1 MKCPYLSST
10 SIDLECLLMSS
21 RHGSRTLFLPEQQH
35 TDRSIENG
43 LYLSGTSIHLEW
55 ELLLL
60 RKLEID
66 TKAQAPIIALTP
78 ATKT

>member
-1 MKCPYLSST
+1 MDLERCFYLSNRQ
-10 SIDLECLLMSS
+10 I
-21 RHGSRTLFLPEQQH
+21 
-35 TDRSIENG
+35 DRSIENG

-55 ELLLL
+55 ELLLG
-60 RKLEID
+60 RLEIN

>member
-1 MKCPYLSST
+1 M
-10 SIDLECLLMSS
+10 DLERCF
-21 RHGSRTLFLPEQQH
+21 FLPEKQH

-55 ELLLL
+55 ALLL
-60 RKLEID
+60 RRLEID

>member
-1 MKCPYLSST
+1 MDLERCFYLSKT
-10 SIDLECLLMSS
+10 QI
-21 RHGSRTLFLPEQQH
+21 
-35 TDRSIENG
+35 DRSIENG
-43 LYLSGTSIHLEW
+43 RYLSGTSIHLEW

-60 RKLEID
+60 SKLEID

>member
-1 MKCPYLSST
+1 
-10 SIDLECLLMSS
+10 MSPHEQQTWIS
-21 RHGSRTLFLPEQQH
+21 KTLFVPEQQH

-43 LYLSGTSIHLEW
+43 LYVLSGTSIHLEW

-60 RKLEID
+60 SKLEID